1 MRVAPLVSTED
12 PLRTDKQAVEIISA
26 ASSCQSELIILPV
39 EQLSDDFLN
48 LRTRVAGEV
57 LQKFVTYRKRA
68 VKSGS
73 SRTHRAVGDGE
84 PPIPAES
91 VIA

>member
-1 MRVAPLVSTED
+1 MRVAQLVSTED
-12 PLRTDKQAVEIISA
+12 PRRTDKQAVEIISA

-57 LQKFVTYRKRA
+57 LQKFVTYRKR
-68 VKSGS
+68 V
-73 SRTHRAVGDGE
+73 
-84 PPIPAES
+84 
-91 VIA
+91 VILVRPELTAPLATVSLSYRLNP